1 MAKQKTKRTKTKN
14 LFLDETEG
22 TTLQITLTTDI
33 FRVNPESRNFVA
45 FVLSLPS
52 VFVFFTVFRVNP
64 TQESYLSLNNL
75 NA

>member
-22 TTLQITLTTDI
+22 TTLQII